1 MKKSD
6 CTRKDITQAALQLYR
21 RIQDEM
27 KASYKYLLV
36 YRNRQEMS
44 GHLNDKIYSICD
56 ADGKPLCDVFEEDY
70 KELMDELKVID
81 TGSVTPGISYASDWV
96 ISEPIYRPEVL
107 SRRAVILF
115 TEWDVP
121 PTKRLEKVL
130 NNK

>member
-27 KASYKYLLV
+27 KAGYKYLLV

-44 GHLNDKIYSICD
+44 GHLNGKMYSICD
-56 ADGKPLCDVFEEDY
+56 TDGKPLCDVFEEDY

-81 TGSVTPGISYASDWV
+81 TGSVVPGISYASDWV
-96 ISEPIYRPEVL
+96 INEPMYRPEVL

-115 TEWDVP
+115 TEQDVP